1 MPTARLYLTA
11 GVIKG
16 KLYAVGGSSANGD
29 SNVNE
34 AYNPATNTWTT
45 KAHMPTARYGLAAGV
60 IAKILYA
67 VGGQSNN
74 GGYLNTVEAYSLL

>member
-1 MPTARLYLTA
+1 MPTARIYLTV

-16 KLYAVGGSSANGD
+16 KLYAVGGSSVNGD
-29 SNVNE
+29 SKAVE
-34 AYNPATNTWTT
+34 AYNPATNTWST
-45 KAHMPTARYGLAAGV
+45 KASMPTARYGLANGV

-74 GGYLNTVEAYSLL
+74 GGYLNTVEAFSSH